1 MHTSLDALQAIR
13 ERHPF
18 ATKDVKRV
26 TVHAADLVVK
36 HVGWEYQPAGLTSAQ
51 MNLPFCM
58 ATLLLEGDVF
68 VGQFDEACVGNEAR
82 IALSRKVEVRED
94 PAITAL
100 GSKFRHMV
108 KVTVRLKDGTV
119 MDETV
124 EAARGS
130 EKNFASPADILAKF
144 KKLAGKRLSPAQCD
158 RIMNLVLGLVALE
171 DPLRPEVPAAV
182 AACRT
187 AGIRVLM
194 MTGDHPATALA
205 IARGLGLHADAAAF
219 VIEYLRHAFL
229 ARYQSSSH
237 CRTSFFLNQIP

>member
-1 MHTSLDALQAIR
+1 MCSSDLHTALDAIRTMQARKPFGPKDI
-13 ERHPF
+13 ERIDVGASK
-18 ATKDVKRV
+18 ATLE
-26 TVHAADLVVK
+26 HA
-36 HVGWEYQPAGLTSAQ
+36 GWPYRPEGMTAAQ
-51 MNLPFCM
+51 LNMPYCI

-68 VGQFDEACVGNEAR
+68 VDQFTDAMIADPTR

-158 RIMNLVLGLVALE
+158 RIMNLVLGLDEIPDAGELVKALVRE
-171 DPLRPEVPAAV
+171 
-182 AACRT
+182 
-187 AGIRVLM
+187 G
-194 MTGDHPATALA
+194 
-205 IARGLGLHADAAAF
+205 
-219 VIEYLRHAFL
+219 
-229 ARYQSSSH
+229 
-237 CRTSFFLNQIP
+237 